1 MDDIVN
7 LLKKLINHTSNAI
20 RVCMPAKIETYDFKT
35 QQASVKIDMKELYDN
50 GVSIDYPVVS
60 GVPVVFMS
68 SGGAS
73 ITMPVNR
80 GDSCLLIYADRDMS
94 NWLLGG
100 TGQKPDST
108 RMHNLSDAIA
118 IMGLFPFASGP
129 RAENNTDV
137 LINYSGSK
145 IMLKPNGVINIET
158 TKDVNIKAVE
168 TVNITS
174 KNANINTIED
184 TIINC
189 KNLTVMSS
197 ELITLNSKNNNI
209 TTTEDVNINCRNAS
223 IISTDNITIN
233 SKNANMTT
241 TEDLII
247 NCKNMTAT
255 IAENMIAKCTTAKI
269 TATGNI
275 EIESVDTK
283 LTATG
288 NINATCVDATIIAS
302 GNINTT
308 AVKFIHTG
316 DMQISGNLELQGS
329 GSGSNGGA
337 IVFSGGIT
345 NTGTITST
353 GDFNNTGSITN
364 TGGTMSS
371 NGITLE
377 THTHSYIEPVVGS
390 SPTAVTPAFTGTPL

>member
-7 LLKKLINHTSNAI
+7 LLKKLSNHVSNSI

-50 GVSIDYPVVS
+50 GSSVDYPVVS

-158 TKDVNIKAVE
+158 TKDVNISAVE
-168 TVNITS
+168 TVNINS
-174 KNANINTIED
+174 KNTNINAVED
-184 TIINC
+184 AIINC

-197 ELITLNSKNNNI
+197 ETITLNSKNNNI
-209 TTTEDVNINCRNAS
+209 TTTEDITVNCRNAT
-223 IISTDNITIN
+223 ITSTENITIN
-233 SKNANMTT
+233 SKNANITT
-241 TEDLII
+241 SEDLII
-247 NCKNMTAT
+247 DCKNMTAT
-255 IAENMIAKCTTAKI
+255 IAENMTAKCITAKI

-275 EIESVDTK
+275 EIEAVDTK
-283 LTATG
+283 VTASG

-308 AVKFIHTG
+308 ANKFIHTG
-316 DMQISGNLELQGS
+316 DMQITGNLQLDGVGS
-329 GSGSNGGA
+329 GPGNGQITLSGIVSTSTVNVNGG
-337 IVFSGGIT
+337 IV
-345 NTGTITST
+345 
-353 GDFNNTGSITN
+353 N
-364 TGGTMSS
+364 TGGTISS
-371 NGITLE
+371 MGIVLE
-377 THTHSYIEPVVGS
+377 THTHSYLVPTIGS
-390 SPTAVTPAFTGTPL
+390 SPTAATPGFTGPAV

>member
-7 LLKKLINHTSNAI
+7 LLKKLSNHVANSI

-50 GVSIDYPVVS
+50 GSTIDYPVVS

-80 GDSCLLIYADRDMS
+80 GDSCLLVYADRDMS

-158 TKDVNIKAVE
+158 TKDVNIKAVDN
-168 TVNITS
+168 VNISS
-174 KNANINTIED
+174 KHTNINTVED

-197 ELITLNSKNNNI
+197 ETITLNSKNNNI
-209 TTTEDVNINCRNAS
+209 TTTEDVVINCRNAS
-223 IISTDNITIN
+223 ITSTENITIN
-233 SKNANMTT
+233 SKNANVTT
-241 TEDLII
+241 SEELVV

-255 IAENMIAKCTTAKI
+255 VAENMIAKCTTAKI

-288 NINATCVDATIIAS
+288 NINATCIDATIIAS

-308 AVKFIHTG
+308 AIKFIHTG

-329 GSGSNGGA
+329 GSGANGGA
-337 IVFSGGIT
+337 IVFTGGIT
-345 NTGTITST
+345 NTGTI
-353 GDFNNTGSITN
+353 NNTGNITN
-364 TGGTMSS
+364 MGGTISS

-377 THTHSYIEPVVGS
+377 THTHPYSEAVAGS
-390 SPTAVTPAFTGTPL
+390 SPTVVIPGFTGTPL